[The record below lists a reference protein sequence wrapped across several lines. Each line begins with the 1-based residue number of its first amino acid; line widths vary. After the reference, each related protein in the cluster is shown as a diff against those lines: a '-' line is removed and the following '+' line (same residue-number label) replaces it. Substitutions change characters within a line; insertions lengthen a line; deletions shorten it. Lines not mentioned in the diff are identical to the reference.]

1 MKREPVFD
9 LPHKG
14 LRAALAE
21 LTAAATGNDFS
32 ITAERAAFENLFA
45 DVWYLIAAH
54 SKTEESVTFAELD
67 RRAPGASD
75 ALRAEHRLLDESYE
89 ALKAAVAAGEHCT
102 ETEKFNRDLNR
113 FSAAFGMH
121 MSREEDEIE
130 PLVWRHFSDEEI
142 RGHRRVIMAAD
153 GPEKLLKY
161 FRFVFFALTSKE
173 TEFFLEHLREIFPP
187 AAFRSAEKFAVAAA
201 ARRKLRL

>member
-14 LRAALAE
+14 LRVALAE

-32 ITAERAAFENLFA
+32 VAAERAAFESLFA
-45 DVWYLIAAH
+45 AVWYLIAAH
-54 SKTEESVTFAELD
+54 SEIEERITFAELD
-67 RRAPGASD
+67 LRAPGASK
-75 ALRAEHRLLDESYE
+75 ALRAEHHLLDKSYE
-89 ALKAAVAAGEHCT
+89 TLQAAVANGEHCA

-113 FSAAFGMH
+113 FSAAFGAH

-130 PLVWRHFSDEEI
+130 PLVWKFFSDEEI
-142 RGHRRVIMAAD
+142 REHRRRIMASD

-161 FRFVFFALTSKE
+161 FRFVFYALTE
-173 TEFFLEHLREIFPP
+173 AQTREILGRLGAMFPAP
-187 AAFRSAEKFAVAAA
+187 AFAEAQRLAGVAGE
-201 ARRKLRL
+201 RRKARL